1 MDEIQ
6 LQHYE
11 ADHIYPDISTAYLGT
26 LEDVLLYPTYKAA
39 PRGMT
44 IREKVDYMF
53 HIEQPTNEPIQTLDA
68 ERNVVIADYTA
79 KEVAL
84 YDSGTNRVEDFA
96 KASKFWEKIANP
108 DGTINSAYGFLIWH
122 NKSLANGT
130 MTPWDWA
137 KQSLINDKD
146 TRQAILRFSLPEHSN
161 LGTKDFPCTLFG
173 NFLIRENRLNLT
185 IAMRSNDLWLG
196 LTYDL
201 PWFCGLIDR
210 MIADLK
216 PTYPDLQKGMYTH
229 IAHSAHIYERDIAK
243 IEKAL
248 GYKTKLE
255 IL

>member
-1 MDEIQ
+1 MT
-6 LQHYE
+6 HYNE
-11 ADHIYPDISTAYLGT
+11 YHVYPDISTAYLGT
-26 LEDVLLYPTYKAA
+26 LEDVLLNPTYKVA
-39 PRGMT
+39 PRGLP
-44 IREKVDYMF
+44 IREKTDYMF
-53 HIEQPTNEPIQTLDA
+53 HITNPSNEPIVTLDA

-84 YDSGTNRVEDFA
+84 YDSGTNRVEDFT

-122 NKSLANGT
+122 NKSLGNGT
-130 MTPWDWA
+130 MTPWEWA
-137 KQSLINDKD
+137 KTSLIQDKD
-146 TRQAILRFSLPEHSN
+146 TRQAILRFSLPEHSV

-173 NFLIRENRLNLT
+173 NFLIRDNKLNLT

-210 MIADLK
+210 MVGELK
-216 PTYPDLQKGMYTH
+216 ETYPDLGRGTYTH

-248 GYKTKLE
+248 GYVTEEKHV
-255 IL
+255 